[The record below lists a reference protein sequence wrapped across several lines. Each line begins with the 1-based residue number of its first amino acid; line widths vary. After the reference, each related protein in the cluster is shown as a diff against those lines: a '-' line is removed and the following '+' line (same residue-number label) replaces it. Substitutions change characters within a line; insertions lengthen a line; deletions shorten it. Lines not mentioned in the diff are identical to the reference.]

1 MAYGMHTTNRS
12 RVAVQEFRGRARK
25 IWGASTEVPEPSVFN
40 DHEREEI
47 EEDREDE
54 DESHLAEIAQLN
66 LAILQAE
73 AEDLDLLGSKVE
85 VDLPIH
91 QKKLERKSSIS
102 IWKKP
107 QPCVYQI
114 RLLQMLIP
122 IHSTQVKGRST
133 ITFEDS
139 FWTRKMQ
146 LKLGA
151 IILILCNI

>member
-1 MAYGMHTTNRS
+1 MAYGMRTTNRS

-66 LAILQAE
+66 LEILQAE

-85 VDLPIH
+85 VANFLAKTKASLHNLTNPADPAP
-91 QKKLERKSSIS
+91 S
-102 IWKKP
+102 
-107 QPCVYQI
+107 
-114 RLLQMLIP
+114 
-122 IHSTQVKGRST
+122 G
-133 ITFEDS
+133 
-139 FWTRKMQ
+139 
-146 LKLGA
+146 LG
-151 IILILCNI
+151 